1 MNRPIRHETMR
12 QKQII
17 TSLAAL
23 LCALP
28 MLAPATAQAQGNPKT
43 AVIKEDWDW
52 AGPMAK
58 VVQQGKGKNIEGVV
72 LQLGDSLS
80 YANQS
85 TKWAFSGAPG
95 GTAEDKA
102 TVAWS
107 HAGKRDN
114 TDGWY
119 LARMDH
125 PAGGRSETAAS
136 GIRTDEYIAGGK
148 RGMPPLKALLEK
160 FKPQVA
166 FVLLGT
172 NDAKGGR
179 PAADVEKNMATIID
193 TILANGTVPVLQ
205 LVPPGANDNH
215 NELVRKY
222 NEAYVT
228 LARAK
233 KIPIVDLYG
242 EFITRAPDDWK
253 TKLISSDGIHFTGE
267 LSNGPATPE
276 NLAQCGYLLRCWSAV
291 QKLSEVKAKAIDTAK

>member
-1 MNRPIRHETMR
+1 VNGNNRTIRNPR
-12 QKQII
+12 RNPFVVL
-17 TSLAAL
+17 LAAL
-23 LCALP
+23 FGLLP
-28 MLAPATAQAQGNPKT
+28 ILAPATDTPKA
-43 AVIKEDWDW
+43 AVLKEDWDW
-52 AGPMAK
+52 ATPMAQ
-58 VVQQGKGKNIEGVV
+58 VVKQGKGRNVEGVV
-72 LQLGDSLS
+72 LQLGDSLT

-85 TKWAFSGAPG
+85 TRWAFSGAPD
-95 GTAEDKA
+95 GTPEDKA

-148 RGMPPLKALLEK
+148 RGMPPLKTLLEK

-172 NDAKGGR
+172 NDAKGRR
-179 PAADVEKNMATIID
+179 PVADVARDMATIVD

-205 LVPPGANDNH
+205 LVPPGADEKH
-215 NELVRKY
+215 NEVVRQY

-233 KIPIVDLYG
+233 KIPMIDLYG
-242 EFITRAPDDWK
+242 EFVTRAPGDWK
-253 TKLISSDGIHFTGE
+253 TKLIAPDGVHLTYEVSDG
-267 LSNGPATPE
+267 PPTPE
-276 NLAQCGYLLRCWSAV
+276 NLARCGYLLRCWAAV
-291 QKLSEVKAKAIDTAK
+291 KKLSEVKAKAIDAAR

>member
-1 MNRPIRHETMR
+1 MNKPIRHGTPR
-12 QKQII
+12 RNQIV
-17 TSLAAL
+17 TAVAAL

-28 MLAPATAQAQGNPKT
+28 MVAPAADQAQGKPKT

-52 AGPMAK
+52 AGPMTK
-58 VVQQGKGKNIEGVV
+58 VAQQGKGRNVEGVV
-72 LQLGDSLS
+72 LHLGDSLS

-95 GTAEDKA
+95 GTPEDKA

-125 PAGGRSETAAS
+125 PDGGRSETAAS

-160 FKPQVA
+160 FKPRVA

-172 NDAKGGR
+172 NDAKGRR
-179 PAADVEKNMATIID
+179 PVADVVANMTTIVD
-193 TILANGTVPVLQ
+193 TILANGTIPVLQ
-205 LVPPGANDNH
+205 LVPPVADEGL
-215 NELVRKY
+215 NEFVRTY

-233 KIPIVDLYG
+233 KIPMVDLYG
-242 EFITRAPDDWK
+242 EFVTRAPTDWK
-253 TKLISSDGIHFTGE
+253 TKLLSDDGIHFTGE
-267 LSNGPATPE
+267 LSNGPPTPE

-291 QKLSEVKAKAIDTAK
+291 QKLNEIKAKVVDLAK

>member
-1 MNRPIRHETMR
+1 MNKPIRHETLR
-12 QKQII
+12 RNQIV

-23 LCALP
+23 LCVLP
-28 MLAPATAQAQGNPKT
+28 MLAPAAEQAQGNPKT
-43 AVIKEDWDW
+43 AVFKEDWDW

-58 VVQQGKGKNIEGVV
+58 VVKQGKGKNIEGVV

-95 GTAEDKA
+95 GTPEDRA

-172 NDAKGGR
+172 NDAKGRR
-179 PAADVEKNMATIID
+179 PVADVAANMTTIVD
-193 TILANGTVPVLQ
+193 TILANGTIPVLQ
-205 LVPPGANDNH
+205 LVPPGADEGL
-215 NELVRKY
+215 NEFVRKY

-233 KIPIVDLYG
+233 KIPVVDLYG
-242 EFITRAPDDWK
+242 EFVTRAPNDWK
-253 TKLISSDGIHFTGE
+253 TKLISGDGIHFTGE
-267 LSNGPATPE
+267 LSGGPATPE

>member
-1 MNRPIRHETMR
+1 M
-12 QKQII
+12 
-17 TSLAAL
+17 
-23 LCALP
+23 LCLLP
-28 MLAPATAQAQGNPKT
+28 MLAPAADQAQGTPKA
-43 AVIKEDWDW
+43 AVLKEDWNW
-52 AGPMAK
+52 ATPMAK
-58 VVQQGKGKNIEGVV
+58 VAMQGKGKNVEGVV
-72 LQLGDSLS
+72 LQLGDSLT

-85 TKWAFSGAPG
+85 TRWAFSGAPG
-95 GTAEDKA
+95 GTPEDKA

-148 RGMPPLKALLEK
+148 RGMPPLKAILEK

-172 NDAKGGR
+172 NDAKGRR
-179 PAADVEKNMATIID
+179 PVADVARDMATIVD
-193 TILANGTVPVLQ
+193 TILANGTIPVLQ
-205 LVPPGANDNH
+205 LVPPGADEKH
-215 NELVRKY
+215 NEVVRQY

-233 KIPIVDLYG
+233 KIPMVDLYG
-242 EFITRAPDDWK
+242 EFVTRAPNDWK
-253 TKLISSDGIHFTGE
+253 TKLICGDGIHFTGE
-267 LSNGPATPE
+267 LSGAPPTPE
-276 NLAQCGYLLRCWSAV
+276 NLAQCGYLVRCWSAV
-291 QKLSEVKAKAIDTAK
+291 QKLSEIKAKAIDAAR